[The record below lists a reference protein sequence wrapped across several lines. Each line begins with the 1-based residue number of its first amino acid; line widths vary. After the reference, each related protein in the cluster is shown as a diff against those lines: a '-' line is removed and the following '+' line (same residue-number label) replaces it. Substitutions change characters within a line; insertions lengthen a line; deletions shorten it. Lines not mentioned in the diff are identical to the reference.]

1 MHSSQSESHLRVTV
15 TESRLRAIEGVAP
28 TGTHTEL
35 RLRAIEGV
43 APTGT
48 HTELRLRAI
57 EGVAPTGTHT
67 ESRLRAIEGVT
78 PTGTHTELR
87 PQKTDDESRLRAP
100 MRIHAYGHSR
110 TGRTYGHPMPG
121 HA

>member
-1 MHSSQSESHLRVTV
+1 MLTVYCPLAWLSLIFLVLMSALNACLLSSLLCMHSSQSESHLRVTV

-48 HTELRLRAI
+48 HTE
-57 EGVAPTGTHT
+57 
-67 ESRLRAIEGVT
+67 SRLRAIDAG
-78 PTGTHTELR
+78 
-87 PQKTDDESRLRAP
+87 RA
-100 MRIHAYGHSR
+100 YE
-110 TGRTYGHPMPG
+110 HPC
-121 HA
+121 